1 MNIATLGLVL
11 KSGNM
16 VFGFDA
22 VKEELQKPN
31 TAAAGILLSCELSAK
46 TKKEVEFLRDKF
58 HPDIEILQ
66 TEWDMDRIGK
76 TIGKK
81 TGIIAVTDTGFWKS
95 ITKRQSGDKASKAI
109 HQ

>member
-1 MNIATLGLVL
+1 MSIANIATLGLVL

-22 VKEELQKPN
+22 VKEEIQKPN
-31 TAAAGILLSCELSAK
+31 TKTAGILLSCDLSAK

-58 HPDIEILQ
+58 CPGLEILP
-66 TEWDMDRIGK
+66 TEWDMEQIGK

-81 TGIIAVTDTGFWKS
+81 TGIIAIMDEGFWKS
-95 ITKRQSGDKASKAI
+95 LTKKK
-109 HQ
+109 

>member
-16 VFGFDA
+16 VFGFDS
-22 VKEELQKPN
+22 VKEEIQKPD
-31 TAAAGILLSCELSAK
+31 TAAAGILLSSDLSAK

-58 HPDIEILQ
+58 CPELEILQ
-66 TEWDMDRIGK
+66 TQWDMEQIGK
-76 TIGKK
+76 VVGKK

-95 ITKRQSGDKASKAI
+95 LTKQQKGNKKPNT
-109 HQ
+109 Q